1 MMQKKSLH
9 GLLIALTVVYAASS
23 LFDLGSR
30 GINMLISNFGT
41 PEIAIRYLEVD
52 ALLSTLLFAVLPLL
66 LFVLVIPQVTE
77 TCRRAFVLLALGRA
91 LVILPYLLV
100 PLFTGE
106 GEGMVMSLWFT
117 LAELLITFIGLILLA
132 CAVRSREL
140 KVCGIIAAVAHA
152 LQSVMTL
159 LSLIAGLKLTGD
171 GYFRLWVVIL
181 SYSGIGGF
189 LFGVAEGI
197 LTALTFLMLLFALRE
212 TAAPQPDE
220 DVVTK
225 EENEHVSENG

>member
-1 MMQKKSLH
+1 MTNRKSLR
-9 GLLIALTVVYAASS
+9 GLLITLIVVYAASS

-52 ALLSTLLFAVLPLL
+52 ALFSTLLFAVLPLL
-66 LFVLVIPQVTE
+66 LFVLVIPQVTGA
-77 TCRRAFVLLALGRA
+77 CRRAFVVLALGRG
-91 LVILPYLLV
+91 LVTLPYLLV

-106 GEGMVMSLWFT
+106 GEGMVMSLCFT
-117 LAELLITFIGLILLA
+117 AAELFVTTTGLVLLA

-140 KVCGIIAAVAHA
+140 KTCGIIAAVAHA

-159 LSLIAGLKLTGD
+159 LSLIAGLMLTGD

-181 SYSGIGGF
+181 SYSGIAGF
-189 LFGVAEGI
+189 LIGVAEGI
-197 LTALTFLMLLFALRE
+197 VTALTFLMLLFALRE
-212 TAAPQPDE
+212 SAAPAPVENDE
-220 DVVTK
+220 TQ
-225 EENEHVSENG
+225 EANEHVSEND